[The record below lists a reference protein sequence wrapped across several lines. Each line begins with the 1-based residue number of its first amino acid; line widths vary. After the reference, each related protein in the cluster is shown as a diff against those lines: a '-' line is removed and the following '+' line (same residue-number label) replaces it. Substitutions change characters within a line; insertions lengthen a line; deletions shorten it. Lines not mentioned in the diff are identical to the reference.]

1 MIQPYIYIK
10 TSANRGR
17 GVFTKKPIP
26 AKTEIEVSPALVLS
40 AKDREIVNET
50 RLYHYIFEWGVNK
63 KRACVALGY
72 VSMYNHSYEA
82 NCEYEMDYKTEFI
95 TIRTLRPIKRGE
107 ELYIN
112 YNAVWNDKTPVWFS
126 VK

>member
-17 GVFTKKPIP
+17 GVFTKQAIP
-26 AKTEIEVSPALVLS
+26 ANTKIEISPVLVLS
-40 AKDREIVNET
+40 AKDREAVNDT
-50 RLYHYIFEWGVNK
+50 RLFHYIFEWGVNK
-63 KRACVALGY
+63 KRACVAFGY
-72 VSMYNHSYEA
+72 ISMYNHSYEA
-82 NCEYEMDYKTEFI
+82 NCEYEMDYKEEI
-95 TIRTLRPIKRGE
+95 VTIRTLKDIKKGE

-112 YNAVWNDKTPVWFS
+112 YNAVWNDKTPLWFS